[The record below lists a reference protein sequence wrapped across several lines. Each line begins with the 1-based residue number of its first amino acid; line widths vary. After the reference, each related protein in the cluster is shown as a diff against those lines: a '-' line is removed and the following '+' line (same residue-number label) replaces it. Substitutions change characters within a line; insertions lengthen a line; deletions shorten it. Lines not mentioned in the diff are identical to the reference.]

1 MSMTAEQ
8 WKALEPLVR
17 RSDVVRV
24 GIKEH
29 VLNDIT
35 VVVTSTEE
43 LDQVPP
49 GKVAA
54 WKLGAGGE
62 MKFVKATVSRLL
74 TREFRG

>member
-17 RSDVVRV
+17 RGDVVAV
-24 GIKEH
+24 GIKEK
-29 VLNDIT
+29 VLKDIT
-35 VVVTSTEE
+35 VIVRTTEE
-43 LDQVPP
+43 LDLVPA

-54 WKLGAGGE
+54 WKLGEGGE

-74 TREFRG
+74 TREYRG